1 VIESFKEESVVM
13 NFQTI
18 KSLVDAYL
26 NDRLSR
32 VTAAIRVSTKQAWE
46 SLPYKVSI
54 VDAGDAYVQLFTSG
68 HGEDCVELI
77 SEENLSK
84 GDITLGPG
92 VVFALLEGLVGQHV
106 ISEGERNDLVCK
118 SVKCDGYV
126 EYEGQYYEVEL
137 LEEGDWC
144 SKY

>member
-1 VIESFKEESVVM
+1 M
-13 NFQTI
+13 NLQI
-18 KSLVDAYL
+18 LKSLLDAYL
-26 NDRLSR
+26 NDQLSR
-32 VTAAIRVSTKQAWE
+32 ITAAIRVSTKQAWE
-46 SLPYKVSI
+46 SLPYKISI
-54 VDAGDAYVQLFTSG
+54 VDAGDAYVQFFTSG
-68 HGEDCVELI
+68 NGEDCVELI

-84 GDITLGPG
+84 GDITLGAG
-92 VVFALLEGLVGQHV
+92 VVFALLGGLTGYHV
-106 ISEGERNDLVCK
+106 ISEGERKDLVCK